1 MAAIQTVK
9 QENEAKVSFL
19 VGQLR
24 QCGADGHAILGVSDR
39 RCRNEVWR
47 SVAKVKR

>member
-1 MAAIQTVK
+1 MG
-9 QENEAKVSFL
+9 FL

-39 RCRNEVWR
+39 GCRNEDWR
-47 SVAKVKR
+47 SVAK